1 MDTSAKSLKIAAYR
15 PVPNTDWSVLC
26 IAPYDDFYHGLSV
39 MLHLMTLTLIVILV
53 VAVLA
58 SIFTAHSTV
67 QPILA
72 VKNAVTEIA
81 SGDADLTKRI
91 NSNAKDEIGDV
102 VKGFNSF
109 TGKLHEIISQVK
121 NSKESLGMAGED
133 LSASTE
139 DTSTSIM
146 QILANIDNVHSQIN
160 QQSQSVHETAGAV
173 NEIASNI
180 ESLER
185 MIEKQ
190 VSGVSE
196 ASSAVEE
203 MIGNIRS
210 VNVSVEKMSN
220 SFGALSDNARNE
232 AQVQSDVNERVE
244 ETMQFFWKC
253 ATYRMQQV

>member
-1 MDTSAKSLKIAAYR
+1 MTGTVVAATDEKRVQSGANLKTSASKALKPLLDGLFAGSIGGGAFMDTSSKSLKIAAYR

-81 SGDADLTKRI
+81 SGDADLAKRI

-102 VKGFNSF
+102 VIGFNSF

-133 LSASTE
+133 LSAST
-139 DTSTSIM
+139 
-146 QILANIDNVHSQIN
+146 
-160 QQSQSVHETAGAV
+160 
-173 NEIASNI
+173 
-180 ESLER
+180 
-185 MIEKQ
+185 
-190 VSGVSE
+190 
-196 ASSAVEE
+196 
-203 MIGNIRS
+203 
-210 VNVSVEKMSN
+210 
-220 SFGALSDNARNE
+220 
-232 AQVQSDVNERVE
+232 
-244 ETMQFFWKC
+244 
-253 ATYRMQQV
+253 